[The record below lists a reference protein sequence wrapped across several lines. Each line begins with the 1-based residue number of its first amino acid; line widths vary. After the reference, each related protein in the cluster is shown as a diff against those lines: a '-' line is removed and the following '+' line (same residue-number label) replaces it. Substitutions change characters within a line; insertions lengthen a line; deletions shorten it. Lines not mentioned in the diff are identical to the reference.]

1 MAVRFKWQGEHVVVE
16 TIYGNYCGRVMYA
29 KDAYHDGNKVVVISN
44 TGQQVVFSGNG
55 IRSTR

>member
-16 TIYGNYCGRVMYA
+16 TIYGNHCGRVMYA
-29 KDAYHDGNKVVVISN
+29 KDAYHEEDKVVVISN